1 MANEQNLKPFTSEQD
16 REEAKKNGRKGG
28 VASGKAR
35 RERATMKKTLEKMLD
50 ETYKKSGLTYR
61 EMATLGLI
69 KGAVKGN
76 AQNYK
81 TILETLGELK
91 ALEIDLRTK
100 ELTKVEELLNKIEN
114 EANK

>member
-1 MANEQNLKPFTSEQD
+1 MANKGNLRVPTSE
-16 REEAKKNGRKGG
+16 EARKIGRKGG
-28 VASGKAR
+28 IASGKAR
-35 RERATMKKTLEKMLD
+35 KEKATMKKTLERMLD

-81 TILETLGELK
+81 TILETMGELK

-100 ELTKVEELLNKIEN
+100 ELTKVEELLNKIED
-114 EANK
+114 EAKK

>member
-1 MANEQNLKPFTSEQD
+1 LANEKNLQPSKYKLSQ
-16 REEAKKNGRKGG
+16 EEAKKGG
-28 VASGKAR
+28 IASGKAR
-35 RERATMKKTLEKMLD
+35 RKKATMKKTLERMLD
-50 ETYKKSGLTYR
+50 ETYKNSGLTYR

-81 TILETLGELK
+81 TILETMGELK

-100 ELTKVEELLNKIEN
+100 ELTKVEELLNKIED
-114 EANK
+114 EAKK

>member
-1 MANEQNLKPFTSEQD
+1 MANKGNLRVPTSE
-16 REEAKKNGRKGG
+16 EARKIGRKGG
-28 VASGKAR
+28 IASGKAR
-35 RERATMKKTLEKMLD
+35 KEKATMKKTLEKMLD
-50 ETYKKSGLTYR
+50 ETYKKTGLTYR

-81 TILETLGELK
+81 TILETMGELK
-91 ALEIDLRTK
+91 ALEIDLRAK

-114 EANK
+114 EAKK

>member
-1 MANEQNLKPFTSEQD
+1 MANEKNLVSLATRTK
-16 REEAKKNGRKGG
+16 RERQEIARKGQK
-28 VASGKAR
+28 ASTKAK
-35 RERATMKKTLEKMLD
+35 REKATMKKTLEKMLD
-50 ETYKKSGLTYR
+50 ETYKNSGLTYR

-81 TILETLGELK
+81 TILETMGELK

-100 ELTKVEELLNKIEN
+100 ELTKVEELLNKIED
-114 EANK
+114 EAKK